1 MENSNY
7 MLSVFENHVI
17 ECPHQWT
24 NLGSNVI
31 EKIKHISRF
40 IIEKDFYMYVMIKIC
55 GTFYKLNRSMKM
67 VTVSYECNTITTRW

>member
-1 MENSNY
+1 M
-7 MLSVFENHVI
+7 
-17 ECPHQWT
+17 
-24 NLGSNVI
+24 I

-40 IIEKDFYMYVMIKIC
+40 IIEKDFYMYVMIKLC